1 MCKDRDYKK
10 ESEYNNSN
18 KPKLKISMFYVNT
31 NLFHNYVQRF
41 VITNLYVIQCNCC
54 HIKGDR
60 SGVSASDNKTVTI
73 WIVRSTQHVVSLKFS
88 HQK

>member
-1 MCKDRDYKK
+1 MYKDRDYKK

-41 VITNLYVIQCNCC
+41 VITNL
-54 HIKGDR
+54 
-60 SGVSASDNKTVTI
+60 
-73 WIVRSTQHVVSLKFS
+73 
-88 HQK
+88 